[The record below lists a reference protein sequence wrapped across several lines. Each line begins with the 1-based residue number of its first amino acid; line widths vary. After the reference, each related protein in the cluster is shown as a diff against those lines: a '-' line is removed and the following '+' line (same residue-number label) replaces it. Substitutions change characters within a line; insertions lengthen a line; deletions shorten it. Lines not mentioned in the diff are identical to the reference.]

1 MKKLLFAILVILM
14 LTAGCVQMDKET
26 QERLQEMFGEQF
38 ETFIQDFRQAL
49 TGQPPTAHIDAIS
62 PTEVPAGETV
72 FFDGHGTDV
81 DGDVVAYSWRS
92 SIDGDL
98 STTASFATSSLSAG
112 VHTIYLSV
120 QDDDG
125 DWSEEVESS
134 VTASSE
140 AGPTA
145 SAPTINSFT
154 ASPASITSGEV
165 STLTWNVFG
174 AARVSIDQGIGNV
187 GVTGTR
193 AVSPGTTT
201 AYTLTATNAAG
212 AVTARARV
220 TVSGAP
226 PPPPPPVG
234 LPVISL
240 FTANPASITAG
251 NSSMLSWLVS
261 DADTV
266 TITYGSS
273 VTPVG
278 SVGSAAATPT
288 TTTTY
293 TLTATN
299 AAGTVTDTVQVV
311 VGGGAPSGLPVVN
324 YFAASPGSISLGASS
339 MLSWSVSGA
348 TTVSINQGVGSVASS
363 GTTVVSPATTTTY
376 TLTATNAAGTVTQPV
391 QVVVSGAPPPGLP
404 VINSFTASPG
414 SITLGASSTLSWSV
428 SGAITV
434 SINQG
439 VGAVPSSGLASVSP
453 AATTTYTLTAT
464 NAAGTVTQ
472 PVPVVVS
479 GGGGGGSALEQALFD
494 EVNSRRVG
502 AGLPALTR
510 NAVLDQ
516 LCRDHSAY
524 MVAAGTLS
532 HDGFNPRCT
541 QAQTLIGAMAC
552 GENVLE
558 APQSWSASVIVDGWW
573 NSSGHHANIVNPA
586 FARAGM
592 GIVISGGQVYATQF
606 FTD

>member
-1 MKKLLFAILVILM
+1 MKKLLFPILMILM
-14 LTAGCVQMDKET
+14 LTAGCIRIVSVPSSNE
-26 QERLQEMFGEQF
+26 LP
-38 ETFIQDFRQAL
+38 IAY
-49 TGQPPTAHIDAIS
+49 IDSIF
-62 PTEVPAGETV
+62 PTEVPAGQTV

-81 DGDVVAYSWRS
+81 EGDVVAYSWRS

-112 VHTIYLSV
+112 VHTIYLRV

-125 DWSEEVESS
+125 GWSEEVESS
-134 VTASSE
+134 VTVSTE
-140 AGPTA
+140 AAAPA
-145 SAPTINSFT
+145 SAPIINSFT
-154 ASPASITSGEV
+154 ASPASITSGG
-165 STLTWNVFG
+165 SSALTWNVFG
-174 AARVSIDQGIGNV
+174 AAEVNIDQGIGDV
-187 GVTGTR
+187 AAAGSRT
-193 AVSPGTTT
+193 VSPSTTT
-201 AYTLTATNAAG
+201 TYTLTATNAADT
-212 AVTARARV
+212 VTATARV
-220 TVSGAP
+220 TVPGAPTP
-226 PPPPPPVG
+226 PPPLPPPSVSP
-234 LPVISL
+234 PVISF
-240 FTANPASITAG
+240 FTANPGSITTG

-261 DADTV
+261 DANTV
-266 TITYGSS
+266 TITHGGS
-273 VTPVG
+273 VTPV
-278 SVGSAAATPT
+278 SPTGSAAATPP

-299 AAGTVTDTVQVV
+299 TAGSVTKTVQVV
-311 VGGGAPSGLPVVN
+311 VGGGAP
-324 YFAASPGSISLGASS
+324 
-339 MLSWSVSGA
+339 
-348 TTVSINQGVGSVASS
+348 
-363 GTTVVSPATTTTY
+363 
-376 TLTATNAAGTVTQPV
+376 
-391 QVVVSGAPPPGLP
+391 PGLP
-404 VINSFTASPG
+404 VISFFTASPG

-428 SGAITV
+428 SGATTV

-439 VGAVPSSGLASVSP
+439 VGGVSPSGTRVVSP

-472 PVPVVVS
+472 PVQVAVS

-541 QAQTLIGAMAC
+541 QAQTLIGAMTC

>member
-1 MKKLLFAILVILM
+1 MKKLLFPILIILM
-14 LTAGCVQMDKET
+14 LAAGCIRIVSVPSSNE
-26 QERLQEMFGEQF
+26 LP
-38 ETFIQDFRQAL
+38 IAY
-49 TGQPPTAHIDAIS
+49 IDSIF
-62 PTEVPAGETV
+62 PTEAPAGETV

-81 DGDVVAYSWRS
+81 EGDVVAYSWRS

-112 VHTIYLSV
+112 VHTIYLRV

-125 DWSEEVESS
+125 GWSEEVESS
-134 VTASSE
+134 VTVSTE
-140 AGPTA
+140 AAAPA

-154 ASPASITSGEV
+154 ASPASITSGGS

-174 AARVSIDQGIGNV
+174 ARRVSIDHGIGNV
-187 GVTGTR
+187 ALAGTR
-193 AVSPGTTT
+193 TVSPSTTT
-201 AYTLTATNAAG
+201 TYTLTATNEADT
-212 AVTARARV
+212 VTARARL

-226 PPPPPPVG
+226 PPPPPSMSP
-234 LPVISL
+234 PFISF
-240 FTANPASITAG
+240 FTANPVSITAG
-251 NSSMLSWLVS
+251 NSSMLSWVVS

-266 TITYGSS
+266 RITYGSS
-273 VTPVG
+273 VTPV
-278 SVGSAAATPT
+278 SPAGSAAATPT

-299 AAGTVTDTVQVV
+299 AAGSVTETVQVV
-311 VGGGAPSGLPVVN
+311 VSGGAPPGLPVVN
-324 YFAASPGSISLGASS
+324 YFAASPGSITLGASS
-339 MLSWSVSGA
+339 TLSWGVSGA
-348 TTVSINQGVGSVASS
+348 TTVSINQGIGPVPSS
-363 GTTVVSPATTTTY
+363 GLVSVSPGATTTY

-391 QVVVSGAPPPGLP
+391 QVVVSGAPPPSLP

-428 SGAITV
+428 SGATTV

-439 VGAVPSSGLASVSP
+439 VGSVASSGTTVVWP
-453 AATTTYTLTAT
+453 ATTATYTLTAT
-464 NAAGTVTQ
+464 NAAGSVTQ
-472 PVPVVVS
+472 PVQVVVS

-510 NAVLDQ
+510 NAILDQ

-524 MVAAGTLS
+524 MAAAGTLS
-532 HDGFNPRCT
+532 HDLFASRCDEVRP
-541 QAQTLIGAMAC
+541 LIGATTC

-592 GIVISGGQVYATQF
+592 GIFVSGGQVYATQF